1 MATAASTFLGARL
14 SGLGFRCRRP
24 ARATAAS
31 RRGVPSRAVATAG
44 DPLSSQERA
53 EFDLLRHADAV
64 RARRGTLRD
73 PAVEVPPDE
82 ARVAQQKESFWRAQ
96 EDNYARWFNPK
107 EYGNVL
113 SEFAGAIDVAA
124 SPATC
129 YALWNDVHAVRRF
142 VPGMHAAA
150 RHPDGECVECEILYQ
165 FGSPR
170 TNDIEALRFMT
181 HRAEHEEN
189 AMVHWQSTDGFPNG
203 IVVTFEPAGA
213 GTTVNVEFYCH
224 LPRALATKEGVMKV
238 SLDVEERLAECL
250 MGFADLAESVEAK
263 GGPGEG
269 EGEWDDEDAVAEAGT
284 VPQGFGLR
292 GSDGAEVSRDAPTR
306 ISRRELREAAE
317 AFRAR
322 VGREP
327 LRVELLKAIGK
338 KR

>member
-1 MATAASTFLGARL
+1 MATAASTVLGADL

-31 RRGVPSRAVATAG
+31 RRGVPSCAVATED

-53 EFDLLRHADAV
+53 EFDLLRHADTV
-64 RARRGTLRD
+64 RARRVTRRD
-73 PAVEVPPDE
+73 LAVEVPPEE
-82 ARVAQQKESFWRAQ
+82 ARVAQQKESFWRTQ
-96 EDNYARWFNPK
+96 EDEYERWFNPK

-113 SEFAGAIDVAA
+113 SEFAGTIDVAA

-129 YALWNDVHAVRRF
+129 YALWNDTHAVRRF

-189 AMVHWQSTDGFPNG
+189 KMVHWQSTDGFPNG
-203 IVVTFEPAGA
+203 IVVTFEPGGA
-213 GTTVNVEFYCH
+213 GTTAHVEFYCH
-224 LPRALATKEGVMKV
+224 LPRALAAKEGVMKV

-263 GGPGEG
+263 GGAGEG
-269 EGEWDDEDAVAEAGT
+269 EGEWDDGDAVLEAGT
-284 VPQGFGLR
+284 VPQGFGLA
-292 GSDGAEVSRDAPTR
+292 GTDGAEVSRDAPTR
-306 ISRRELREAAE
+306 VSRREVREAAE
-317 AFRAR
+317 AFRQR

-327 LRVELLKAIGK
+327 LQVELLKAIGK